1 MTVRVITDSTAD
13 LPPEMAAE
21 LGIEVVPLNVHFGT
35 DTFRDGI
42 DLSADEFYE
51 RLVASSCP
59 PTTSQPSVGAFLEV
73 YQKALEGADGIVS
86 VHISA
91 KLSGTWNSAIQAREQ
106 LADPSRVQ
114 VVDTGQ
120 ASMGLGWVAVA
131 AARAAQAGASLEEVA
146 REAQSTAEQVRV
158 LFLVDTLEFL
168 QKGGRIGKAQ
178 AMFGSV
184 LSIKPLLT
192 IQEGEVHP
200 MERVRTRGKGVARL
214 VQLVQEAAPAAVHGG
229 PLHHHGGRGTCAGGA
244 SGPLRARRRSDRWA
258 LGHRRRHL
266 RRPGPPGRRMGPT
279 GLDQGYSST
288 VAATAKWSEARLC
301 RVTKSL
307 ARRSSETQM

>member
-13 LPPEMAAE
+13 LSPEMAAE

-42 DLSADEFYE
+42 DLSADEFYQ
-51 RLVASSCP
+51 RLVSSP
-59 PTTSQPSVGAFLEV
+59 RTPTTSQPSVGAFLEV
-73 YQKALEGADGIVS
+73 YQKALEGGADGIIS

-91 KLSGTWNSAIQAREQ
+91 KLSGTWNSSVQAREQ
-106 LADPSRVQ
+106 LADPSQVE

-131 AARAAQAGASLEEVA
+131 AAKAAQAGASLQEVA
-146 REAQSTAEQVRV
+146 GVARSAAEQVRV

-192 IQEGEVHP
+192 IQDGEVHP
-200 MERVRTRGKGVARL
+200 LERVRTRGKGVARL
-214 VQLVQEAAPAAVHGG
+214 VQLVQEAAPLQSMAV
-229 PLHHHGGRGTCAGGA
+229 LYTTTE
-244 SGPLRARRRSDRWA
+244 D
-258 LGHRRRHL
+258 
-266 RRPGPPGRRMGPT
+266 
-279 GLDQGYSST
+279 
-288 VAATAKWSEARLC
+288 EARA
-301 RVTKSL
+301 L
-307 ARRSSETQM
+307 AERLSPCVPSGDVIVGRLGTVVGTYAGPGLLGVGWAPQS

>member
-13 LPPEMAAE
+13 LPPEVAAE

-51 RLVASSCP
+51 RLVASPRP

-73 YQKALEGADGIVS
+73 YQKTLEEADGIVS

-91 KLSGTWNSAIQAREQ
+91 KVSGTWNSSVQAREQ
-106 LADPSRVQ
+106 LSDPSQVE

-146 REAQSTAEQVRV
+146 GVARSAAEQVRV
-158 LFLVDTLEFL
+158 LFLVDTLEYL

-192 IQEGEVHP
+192 IQDGEVHP
-200 MERVRTRGKGVARL
+200 LERVRTRGKGVARL
-214 VQLVQEAAPAAVHGG
+214 VQMVQEAAPLQTLAV
-229 PLHHHGGRGTCAGGA
+229 LYTTTE
-244 SGPLRARRRSDRWA
+244 D
-258 LGHRRRHL
+258 
-266 RRPGPPGRRMGPT
+266 
-279 GLDQGYSST
+279 
-288 VAATAKWSEARLC
+288 EARA
-301 RVTKSL
+301 L
-307 ARRSSETQM
+307 AERLRPCVPSGEVIVGRLGTVVGTYAGPGLLGVGWVPQA

>member
-51 RLVASSCP
+51 RLVASPRP

-91 KLSGTWNSAIQAREQ
+91 KVSGTWNSSVQAREQ
-106 LADPSRVQ
+106 LADPSQVE

-131 AARAAQAGASLEEVA
+131 AAKAAQAGASLEEAAGVA
-146 REAQSTAEQVRV
+146 RSAAEQVRV
-158 LFLVDTLEFL
+158 LFLVDTLEYL

-200 MERVRTRGKGVARL
+200 LERVRTRGKGVARL
-214 VQLVQEAAPAAVHGG
+214 VQLVQEAAPLQSMAV
-229 PLHHHGGRGTCAGGA
+229 LYTTTE
-244 SGPLRARRRSDRWA
+244 D
-258 LGHRRRHL
+258 
-266 RRPGPPGRRMGPT
+266 
-279 GLDQGYSST
+279 
-288 VAATAKWSEARLC
+288 EARA
-301 RVTKSL
+301 L
-307 ARRSSETQM
+307 AERLAPCVPSGEVIVGRLGTVVGTYAGPGLLGVGWAPQA

>member
-13 LPPEMAAE
+13 LPSEMAAE

-51 RLVASSCP
+51 RLVASPRP

-73 YQKALEGADGIVS
+73 YQKALEGADGVVS

-91 KLSGTWNSAIQAREQ
+91 KVSGTWNSAVQAREQ
-106 LADPSRVQ
+106 LSDSSKVT

-131 AARAAQAGASLEEVA
+131 AARAAQAGASMDEVA
-146 REAQSTAEQVRV
+146 SEARSAAEQVRV
-158 LFLVDTLEFL
+158 LFLVDTLEYL

-184 LSIKPLLT
+184 LAIKPILT

-200 MERVRTRGKGVARL
+200 LERVRTRGKGVARL
-214 VQLVQEAAPAAVHGG
+214 VQLVQEAAPLQSMAV
-229 PLHHHGGRGTCAGGA
+229 LYTTTE
-244 SGPLRARRRSDRWA
+244 D
-258 LGHRRRHL
+258 
-266 RRPGPPGRRMGPT
+266 
-279 GLDQGYSST
+279 
-288 VAATAKWSEARLC
+288 EARA
-301 RVTKSL
+301 L
-307 ARRSSETQM
+307 AERLGPCVPSGQVIVGRLGTVVGTYAGPGLLGVGWVPQA

>member
-13 LPPEMAAE
+13 LPSEMAAE

-51 RLVASSCP
+51 RLVASPRP

-73 YQKALEGADGIVS
+73 YQKALEGADGVVS
-86 VHISA
+86 IHISA
-91 KLSGTWNSAIQAREQ
+91 KVSGTWNSAVQAREQ
-106 LADPSRVQ
+106 LSDSSKVT

-131 AARAAQAGASLEEVA
+131 AARAAQAGASMDEVA
-146 REAQSTAEQVRV
+146 SLARSAAEQVRV
-158 LFLVDTLEFL
+158 LFLVDTLEYL

-184 LSIKPLLT
+184 LAIKPILT

-200 MERVRTRGKGVARL
+200 LERVRTRGKGVARL
-214 VQLVQEAAPAAVHGG
+214 VQLVQEAAPLQSMAV
-229 PLHHHGGRGTCAGGA
+229 LYTTTE
-244 SGPLRARRRSDRWA
+244 D
-258 LGHRRRHL
+258 
-266 RRPGPPGRRMGPT
+266 
-279 GLDQGYSST
+279 
-288 VAATAKWSEARLC
+288 EARA
-301 RVTKSL
+301 L
-307 ARRSSETQM
+307 AERLGPCVPSGQVIVGRLGTVVGTYAGPGLLGVGWVPQA

>member
-1 MTVRVITDSTAD
+1 M
-13 LPPEMAAE
+13 
-21 LGIEVVPLNVHFGT
+21 PLNVHFGT

-51 RLVASSCP
+51 RLVASPRP

-73 YQKALEGADGIVS
+73 YQKALEGADGVVS

-91 KLSGTWNSAIQAREQ
+91 KVSGTWNSAVQAREQ
-106 LADPSRVQ
+106 LSDSSKVT

-131 AARAAQAGASLEEVA
+131 AARAAQAGASMDEVA
-146 REAQSTAEQVRV
+146 SLARSAAEQVRV
-158 LFLVDTLEFL
+158 LFLVDTLEYL

-184 LSIKPLLT
+184 LAIKPLLT

-200 MERVRTRGKGVARL
+200 LERVRTRGKGVARL
-214 VQLVQEAAPAAVHGG
+214 VQLVQEAAPLQSMAV
-229 PLHHHGGRGTCAGGA
+229 LYTTTE
-244 SGPLRARRRSDRWA
+244 D
-258 LGHRRRHL
+258 
-266 RRPGPPGRRMGPT
+266 
-279 GLDQGYSST
+279 
-288 VAATAKWSEARLC
+288 EARA
-301 RVTKSL
+301 L
-307 ARRSSETQM
+307 AERLSPCVPSGQVIVGRLGTVVGTYAGPGLLGVGWVPQA

>member
-13 LPPEMAAE
+13 LPSEMAAE

-51 RLVASSCP
+51 RLVASPRP

-73 YQKALEGADGIVS
+73 YQKALEGADGVVS

-91 KLSGTWNSAIQAREQ
+91 KVSGTWNSAVQAREQ
-106 LADPSRVQ
+106 LSDSSKVT

-131 AARAAQAGASLEEVA
+131 AARAAQAGASMDEVA
-146 REAQSTAEQVRV
+146 SLARSAAEQVRV
-158 LFLVDTLEFL
+158 LFLVDTLEYL

-184 LSIKPLLT
+184 LAIKPILT

-200 MERVRTRGKGVARL
+200 LERVRTRGKGVARL
-214 VQLVQEAAPAAVHGG
+214 VQLVQEAAPLQSMAV
-229 PLHHHGGRGTCAGGA
+229 LYTTTE
-244 SGPLRARRRSDRWA
+244 D
-258 LGHRRRHL
+258 
-266 RRPGPPGRRMGPT
+266 
-279 GLDQGYSST
+279 
-288 VAATAKWSEARLC
+288 EARA
-301 RVTKSL
+301 L
-307 ARRSSETQM
+307 AERLGPCVPSGQVIVGRLGTVVGTYAGPGLLGVGWVPQA

>member
-1 MTVRVITDSTAD
+1 MAIRVITDSTAD
-13 LPPEMAAE
+13 LPPDMAAE

-42 DLSADEFYE
+42 DLSADEFYQ
-51 RLVASSCP
+51 RLVASPRP

-73 YQKALEGADGIVS
+73 YQKALDEGADGIVS

-91 KLSGTWNSAIQAREQ
+91 KLSGTWNSSVQAREQ
-106 LADPSRVQ
+106 LADPSQVE

-120 ASMGLGWVAVA
+120 ASMGLGWVAAA

-146 REAQSTAEQVRV
+146 NAARSAADKVRV

-168 QKGGRIGKAQ
+168 QKGGRIGKAA

-200 MERVRTRGKGVARL
+200 LEKVRTRGKGVARL
-214 VQLVQEAAPAAVHGG
+214 VQLVQEAAPLQSMAV
-229 PLHHHGGRGTCAGGA
+229 LYTTTE
-244 SGPLRARRRSDRWA
+244 D
-258 LGHRRRHL
+258 
-266 RRPGPPGRRMGPT
+266 
-279 GLDQGYSST
+279 
-288 VAATAKWSEARLC
+288 EARA
-301 RVTKSL
+301 L
-307 ARRSSETQM
+307 AERLGPCVPGGEVVVGRLGTVVGTYAGPGLLGVGWAPQA

>member
-21 LGIEVVPLNVHFGT
+21 LRIEVVPLNVHFGT

-51 RLVASSCP
+51 RLVASSRP

-73 YQKALEGADGIVS
+73 YQKALEGADEIVS

-91 KLSGTWNSAIQAREQ
+91 KVSGTWNSAVQAREQ
-106 LADPSRVQ
+106 LSDSSKVT

-131 AARAAQAGASLEEVA
+131 AARAAQAGASMDEVA
-146 REAQSTAEQVRV
+146 SLARSAAEQVRV
-158 LFLVDTLEFL
+158 LFLVDTLEYL

-184 LSIKPLLT
+184 LAIKPILT

-200 MERVRTRGKGVARL
+200 LERVRTRGKGVARL
-214 VQLVQEAAPAAVHGG
+214 VQLVQEAAPLQSMAV
-229 PLHHHGGRGTCAGGA
+229 LYTTTE
-244 SGPLRARRRSDRWA
+244 D
-258 LGHRRRHL
+258 
-266 RRPGPPGRRMGPT
+266 
-279 GLDQGYSST
+279 
-288 VAATAKWSEARLC
+288 EARA
-301 RVTKSL
+301 L
-307 ARRSSETQM
+307 AERLGPCVPSGQVIVGRLGTVVGTYAGPGLLGVGWVPQA

>member
-21 LGIEVVPLNVHFGT
+21 LRIEVVPLNVHFGT

-51 RLVASSCP
+51 RLVASPRP

-91 KLSGTWNSAIQAREQ
+91 KVSGTWNSAVQAREQ
-106 LADPSRVQ
+106 LSDSSKVT

-131 AARAAQAGASLEEVA
+131 AARAAQAGASMDEVA
-146 REAQSTAEQVRV
+146 SLARSAAEQVRV
-158 LFLVDTLEFL
+158 LFLVDTLEYL

-184 LSIKPLLT
+184 LAIKPILT

-200 MERVRTRGKGVARL
+200 LERVRTRGKGVARL
-214 VQLVQEAAPAAVHGG
+214 VQLVQEAAPLQSMAV
-229 PLHHHGGRGTCAGGA
+229 LYTTTE
-244 SGPLRARRRSDRWA
+244 D
-258 LGHRRRHL
+258 
-266 RRPGPPGRRMGPT
+266 
-279 GLDQGYSST
+279 
-288 VAATAKWSEARLC
+288 EARA
-301 RVTKSL
+301 L
-307 ARRSSETQM
+307 AERLGPCVPSGQVIVGRLGTVVGTYAGPGLLGVGWVPQA

>member
-42 DLSADEFYE
+42 DLSADEFYQ
-51 RLVASSCP
+51 RLVASARP

-73 YQKALEGADGIVS
+73 YQKALEGGADGIVS

-91 KLSGTWNSAIQAREQ
+91 KLSGTWNSSVQAREQ
-106 LADPSRVQ
+106 LEDPSRVE
-114 VVDTGQ
+114 VADTGQ

-146 REAQSTAEQVRV
+146 REARSTAEQVRV
-158 LFLVDTLEFL
+158 LFLVDTLEYL

-192 IQEGEVHP
+192 IEEGEVHP
-200 MERVRTRGKGVARL
+200 LERVRTRGKAVARL
-214 VQLVQEAAPAAVHGG
+214 VQLVQEAAPLQSLAV
-229 PLHHHGGRGTCAGGA
+229 LHTTTE
-244 SGPLRARRRSDRWA
+244 D
-258 LGHRRRHL
+258 
-266 RRPGPPGRRMGPT
+266 
-279 GLDQGYSST
+279 
-288 VAATAKWSEARLC
+288 EARA
-301 RVTKSL
+301 L
-307 ARRSSETQM
+307 AERLGPCVPGGEVVVGRLGTVVGTYAGPGLLGVGWAPQA

>member
-13 LPPEMAAE
+13 LPSEMAAE
-21 LGIEVVPLNVHFGT
+21 MGIEVVPLNVHFGT
-35 DTFRDGI
+35 DTYRDNI
-42 DLSADEFYE
+42 DLSADEFYQ
-51 RLVASSCP
+51 RLVASPRP

-91 KLSGTWNSAIQAREQ
+91 KLSGTWNSAVQAREQ
-106 LADPSRVQ
+106 LDDPSRVQ

-131 AARAAQAGASLEEVA
+131 AARAAQASASPEEVA
-146 REAQSTAEQVRV
+146 GVARSTAEQVRV
-158 LFLVDTLEFL
+158 IFLVDTLEFL

-184 LSIKPLLT
+184 LAIKPLLT
-192 IQEGEVHP
+192 LEEGEVHP

-214 VQLVQEAAPAAVHGG
+214 VQLVQEAAPLQSMAV
-229 PLHHHGGRGTCAGGA
+229 LYTTTE
-244 SGPLRARRRSDRWA
+244 D
-258 LGHRRRHL
+258 
-266 RRPGPPGRRMGPT
+266 
-279 GLDQGYSST
+279 
-288 VAATAKWSEARLC
+288 EARA
-301 RVTKSL
+301 L
-307 ARRSSETQM
+307 AERLRPCVPSGEVIVGRLGTVVGTYAGPGLLGVGWAPQA

>member
-42 DLSADEFYE
+42 DLSADEFYQ
-51 RLVASSCP
+51 RLVASPRP

-73 YQKALEGADGIVS
+73 YQKALEEADSIVS

-91 KLSGTWNSAIQAREQ
+91 KLSGTWNSAVQAREQ
-106 LADPSRVQ
+106 LDDPSRVQ

-131 AARAAQAGASLEEVA
+131 AARAAQAGASLDDVAGVA
-146 REAQSTAEQVRV
+146 RSTAEQVQV
-158 LFLVDTLEFL
+158 LFLVDTLEYL

-200 MERVRTRGKGVARL
+200 LERVRTRAKGVARL
-214 VQLVQEAAPAAVHGG
+214 VQLVQEAAPLQTMAV
-229 PLHHHGGRGTCAGGA
+229 LYTTTE
-244 SGPLRARRRSDRWA
+244 D
-258 LGHRRRHL
+258 
-266 RRPGPPGRRMGPT
+266 
-279 GLDQGYSST
+279 
-288 VAATAKWSEARLC
+288 EARA
-301 RVTKSL
+301 L
-307 ARRSSETQM
+307 AERLRPCVPSGEVVVGRLGTVVGTYAGPGLLGVGMSPQA

>member
-21 LGIEVVPLNVHFGT
+21 LRIEVVPLNVHFGT

-51 RLVASSCP
+51 RLVASSRP

-91 KLSGTWNSAIQAREQ
+91 KVSGTWNSAVQAREQ
-106 LADPSRVQ
+106 LSDSSKVT

-131 AARAAQAGASLEEVA
+131 AARAAQAGASMDEVA
-146 REAQSTAEQVRV
+146 SLARSAAEQVRV
-158 LFLVDTLEFL
+158 LFLVDTLEYL

-184 LSIKPLLT
+184 LAIKPLLT

-200 MERVRTRGKGVARL
+200 LERVRTRGKGVARL
-214 VQLVQEAAPAAVHGG
+214 VQLVQEAAPLQSMAV
-229 PLHHHGGRGTCAGGA
+229 LYTTTE
-244 SGPLRARRRSDRWA
+244 D
-258 LGHRRRHL
+258 
-266 RRPGPPGRRMGPT
+266 
-279 GLDQGYSST
+279 
-288 VAATAKWSEARLC
+288 EARA
-301 RVTKSL
+301 L
-307 ARRSSETQM
+307 AERLGPCVPSGQVIVGRLGTVVGTYAGPGLLGVGWVPQA

>member
-21 LGIEVVPLNVHFGT
+21 LRIEVVPLNVHFGT

-51 RLVASSCP
+51 RLVASSRP

-73 YQKALEGADGIVS
+73 YQKALEGADEIVS

-91 KLSGTWNSAIQAREQ
+91 KVSGTWNSAVQAREQ
-106 LADPSRVQ
+106 LSDSSKVT

-131 AARAAQAGASLEEVA
+131 AARAAQAGASMDEVA
-146 REAQSTAEQVRV
+146 SLARSAAEQVRV
-158 LFLVDTLEFL
+158 LFLVDTLEYL

-184 LSIKPLLT
+184 LAIKPILT

-200 MERVRTRGKGVARL
+200 LERVRTRGKGVARL
-214 VQLVQEAAPAAVHGG
+214 VQLVQEAAPLQSMAV
-229 PLHHHGGRGTCAGGA
+229 LYTTTE
-244 SGPLRARRRSDRWA
+244 D
-258 LGHRRRHL
+258 
-266 RRPGPPGRRMGPT
+266 
-279 GLDQGYSST
+279 
-288 VAATAKWSEARLC
+288 EARA
-301 RVTKSL
+301 L
-307 ARRSSETQM
+307 AERLGPCVPSGEVVVGRLGTVVGTYAGPGLLGVGWVPQA

>member
-51 RLVASSCP
+51 RLVASPRP

-73 YQKALEGADGIVS
+73 YQKALEGADGVVS

-91 KLSGTWNSAIQAREQ
+91 KVSGTWNSAVQAREQ
-106 LADPSRVQ
+106 LSDSSKVT

-131 AARAAQAGASLEEVA
+131 AARAAQAGASMDEVA
-146 REAQSTAEQVRV
+146 SLARSAAEQVRV
-158 LFLVDTLEFL
+158 LFLVDTLEYL

-184 LSIKPLLT
+184 LAIKPILT

-200 MERVRTRGKGVARL
+200 LERVRTRGKGVARL
-214 VQLVQEAAPAAVHGG
+214 VQLVQEAAPLQSMAV
-229 PLHHHGGRGTCAGGA
+229 LYTTTE
-244 SGPLRARRRSDRWA
+244 D
-258 LGHRRRHL
+258 
-266 RRPGPPGRRMGPT
+266 
-279 GLDQGYSST
+279 
-288 VAATAKWSEARLC
+288 EARA
-301 RVTKSL
+301 L
-307 ARRSSETQM
+307 AERLGPCVPSGQVIVGRLGTVVGTYAGPGLLGVGWVPQA

>member
-13 LPPEMAAE
+13 LPSEMAAE

-51 RLVASSCP
+51 RLVASPRP
-59 PTTSQPSVGAFLEV
+59 PTPSQPSVGAFLEV
-73 YQKALEGADGIVS
+73 YQKALEGADGVVS

-91 KLSGTWNSAIQAREQ
+91 KVSGTWNSAVQAREQ
-106 LADPSRVQ
+106 LSDSSKVT

-131 AARAAQAGASLEEVA
+131 AARAAQAGASMDEVA
-146 REAQSTAEQVRV
+146 SLARSAAEQVRV
-158 LFLVDTLEFL
+158 LFLVDTLEYL

-184 LSIKPLLT
+184 LAIKPILT

-200 MERVRTRGKGVARL
+200 LERVRTRGKGVARL
-214 VQLVQEAAPAAVHGG
+214 VQLVQEAAPLQSMAV
-229 PLHHHGGRGTCAGGA
+229 LYTTTE
-244 SGPLRARRRSDRWA
+244 D
-258 LGHRRRHL
+258 
-266 RRPGPPGRRMGPT
+266 
-279 GLDQGYSST
+279 
-288 VAATAKWSEARLC
+288 EARA
-301 RVTKSL
+301 L
-307 ARRSSETQM
+307 AERLGPCVPSGQVIVGRLGTVVGTYAGPGLLGVGWVPQA

>member
-13 LPPEMAAE
+13 LPPEVAAE

-51 RLVASSCP
+51 RLVASPRP

-91 KLSGTWNSAIQAREQ
+91 KVSGTWNSSVQAREQ
-106 LADPSRVQ
+106 LSDPSQVT

-146 REAQSTAEQVRV
+146 GVARSAAEQVRV
-158 LFLVDTLEFL
+158 LFLVDTLEYL

-192 IQEGEVHP
+192 IQDGEVHP
-200 MERVRTRGKGVARL
+200 LERVRTRGKGVARL
-214 VQLVQEAAPAAVHGG
+214 VQLVQEAAPLQTLAV
-229 PLHHHGGRGTCAGGA
+229 LYTTTE
-244 SGPLRARRRSDRWA
+244 D
-258 LGHRRRHL
+258 
-266 RRPGPPGRRMGPT
+266 
-279 GLDQGYSST
+279 
-288 VAATAKWSEARLC
+288 EARA
-301 RVTKSL
+301 L
-307 ARRSSETQM
+307 AERLRPCVPSGEVIVGRLGTVVGTYAGPGLLGVGWVPQA

>member
-21 LGIEVVPLNVHFGT
+21 LRIEVVPLNVHFGT

-51 RLVASSCP
+51 RLVASSRP

-91 KLSGTWNSAIQAREQ
+91 KVSGTWNSAVQAREQ
-106 LADPSRVQ
+106 LSDSSKVT

-131 AARAAQAGASLEEVA
+131 AARAAQAGASMDEVA
-146 REAQSTAEQVRV
+146 SLARSAAEQVRV
-158 LFLVDTLEFL
+158 LFLVDTLEYL

-184 LSIKPLLT
+184 LAIKPILT

-200 MERVRTRGKGVARL
+200 LERVRTRGKGVARL
-214 VQLVQEAAPAAVHGG
+214 VQLVQEAAPLQSMAV
-229 PLHHHGGRGTCAGGA
+229 LYTTTE
-244 SGPLRARRRSDRWA
+244 D
-258 LGHRRRHL
+258 
-266 RRPGPPGRRMGPT
+266 
-279 GLDQGYSST
+279 
-288 VAATAKWSEARLC
+288 EARA
-301 RVTKSL
+301 L
-307 ARRSSETQM
+307 AERLGPCVPSGQVIVGRLGTVVGTYAGPGLLGVGWVPQA

>member
-13 LPPEMAAE
+13 LPSEMAAE

-51 RLVASSCP
+51 RLVASSRP

-91 KLSGTWNSAIQAREQ
+91 KVSGTWNSAVQAREQ
-106 LADPSRVQ
+106 LSDSSKVT

-131 AARAAQAGASLEEVA
+131 AARAAQAGASMDEVA
-146 REAQSTAEQVRV
+146 SLARSAAEQVRV
-158 LFLVDTLEFL
+158 LFLVDTLEYL

-184 LSIKPLLT
+184 LAIKPILT

-200 MERVRTRGKGVARL
+200 LERVRTRGKGVARL
-214 VQLVQEAAPAAVHGG
+214 VQLVQEAAPLQSMAV
-229 PLHHHGGRGTCAGGA
+229 LYTTTE
-244 SGPLRARRRSDRWA
+244 D
-258 LGHRRRHL
+258 
-266 RRPGPPGRRMGPT
+266 
-279 GLDQGYSST
+279 
-288 VAATAKWSEARLC
+288 EARA
-301 RVTKSL
+301 L
-307 ARRSSETQM
+307 AERLGPCVPSGQVIVGRLGTVVGTYAGPGLLGVGWVPQA

>member
-13 LPPEMAAE
+13 LPSEMAAE

-51 RLVASSCP
+51 RLVASSRP

-91 KLSGTWNSAIQAREQ
+91 KVSGTWNSAVQAREQ
-106 LADPSRVQ
+106 LSDSSKVT

-131 AARAAQAGASLEEVA
+131 AARAAQAGASMDEVA
-146 REAQSTAEQVRV
+146 SEARSAAEQVRV
-158 LFLVDTLEFL
+158 LFLVDTLEYL

-184 LSIKPLLT
+184 LAIKPILT

-200 MERVRTRGKGVARL
+200 LERVRTRGKGVARL
-214 VQLVQEAAPAAVHGG
+214 VQLVQEAAPLQSMAV
-229 PLHHHGGRGTCAGGA
+229 LYTTTE
-244 SGPLRARRRSDRWA
+244 D
-258 LGHRRRHL
+258 
-266 RRPGPPGRRMGPT
+266 
-279 GLDQGYSST
+279 
-288 VAATAKWSEARLC
+288 EARA
-301 RVTKSL
+301 L
-307 ARRSSETQM
+307 AERLGPCVPSGQVIVGRLGTVVGTYAGPGLLGVGWVPQA